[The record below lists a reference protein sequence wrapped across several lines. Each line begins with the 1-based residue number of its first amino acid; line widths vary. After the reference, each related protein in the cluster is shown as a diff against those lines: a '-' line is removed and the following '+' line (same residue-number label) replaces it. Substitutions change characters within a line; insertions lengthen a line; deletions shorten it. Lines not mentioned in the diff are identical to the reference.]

1 MGILAGL
8 IGLLMASG
16 LSWAILHFV
25 LDLPFV
31 FQPVALSVGL
41 VATIVLAVAVGFL
54 STYRLL
60 GASPLALLRQ
70 E

>member
-1 MGILAGL
+1 
-8 IGLLMASG
+8 MANG

-31 FQPVALSVGL
+31 FQPITLSFGL
-41 VATIVLAVAVGFL
+41 VTTIVLAVAVGFL

-60 GASPLALLRQ
+60 GASPLAVILQ